1 MQPPSFTTTAVHQR
15 RPARAYGPGLCAPL
29 DRSTAFEGTGGPG
42 YARLANPTAEAV
54 AAAIAS
60 LERME
65 SGLLFS
71 SGTAAATAV
80 VLALVPL
87 GGTLVAARE
96 LCADSVQL
104 LQHEAPRLGR
114 RVELVDVDDLES
126 WRRALARGASA
137 AFVESLSNPGL
148 RVADLPAI
156 AGLAR
161 AAGAVS
167 VVDSTLATPWNVRP
181 AEHGCDLVIHSAS
194 KYLNGHSD
202 VIAGA
207 VAGAETLVGEVRRV
221 QWTTGACLDPGAAA
235 LLGRGLR
242 TLPLRMRAHN
252 RNGLQVARHLE
263 AHPAVDRVL
272 HPLLDSH
279 PDAALGQRLL
289 GGSGVVLVRLRGGA
303 PHARAMLDELKL
315 IRQVPT
321 LGGLETLAFLPAD
334 ADMDGAIRLSVG
346 VEDAND
352 ILADLDR
359 ALAVAQ
365 DPAENAP
372 VGAGG
377 PW

>member
-1 MQPPSFTTTAVHQR
+1 MPPPSIATLAVHPR
-15 RPARAYGPGLCAPL
+15 RPTDACGPGLCAPV
-29 DRSTAFEGTGGPG
+29 DRSTAFEGAGGPG
-42 YARLANPTAEAV
+42 YARLANPTVDAV

-80 VLALVPL
+80 VLALVPH

-126 WRRALARGASA
+126 WRSALARGASV
-137 AFVESLSNPGL
+137 AFFESLSNPDL
-148 RVADLPAI
+148 RVANLPAI

-161 AAGAVS
+161 AAGAVT
-167 VVDSTLATPWNVRP
+167 VVDSTLTTPWNVRP

-207 VAGAETLVGEVRRV
+207 VAGPEALVGEVRRV
-221 QWTTGACLDPGAAA
+221 QWATGACLDPGAAA

-272 HPLLDSH
+272 HPLLESH
-279 PDAALGQRLL
+279 PDAALGRRLL
-289 GGSGVVLVRLRGGA
+289 GGSGVVLVRLHGGA
-303 PHARAMLDELKL
+303 AHARALLGELAL
-315 IRQVPT
+315 IRHAPT

-334 ADMDGAIRLSVG
+334 AELDGAFRLSVG
-346 VEDAND
+346 VEDAED
-352 ILADLDR
+352 IVADLDR
-359 ALAVAQ
+359 ALAATGDRTAVA
-365 DPAENAP
+365 AS
-372 VGAGG
+372 GAGG